1 MAHKRGNEDGRTKSR
16 RGGNERAAMTDQTA
30 PSALAGAGA
39 STSRSGGD
47 AQADMCAQAMPRRV
61 TITLEG
67 HGEGTGTTEERV
79 LVILERAQGFGR
91 LKNMPRRLPVGCRR
105 GGCGVCRVR
114 VSEGEF
120 RSSPM
125 SRAHVTAEEEAGG
138 IVLACA
144 IYPLGDLRLSLEP
157 MRLEKNGRRA
167 EKSQGG
173 E

>member
-1 MAHKRGNEDGRTKSR
+1 MAHKRDNQDGRSKSR
-16 RGGNERAAMTDQTA
+16 QGGNERAAMTDQTA
-30 PSALAGAGA
+30 TGGLAGAG
-39 STSRSGGD
+39 TSSSANVGT
-47 AQADMCAQAMPRRV
+47 AQRNMCALAPRRV
-61 TITLEG
+61 TVTLEG
-67 HGEGTGTTEERV
+67 HGEGSGSTEERV
-79 LVILERAQGFGR
+79 LVILERAQGFGL

-105 GGCGVCRVR
+105 GGCGVCRVK
-114 VSEGEF
+114 VSAGEF

-125 SRAHVTAEEEAGG
+125 SRAHISAEEEAEG

-157 MRLEKNGRRA
+157 MRLEKNGRKA